1 MLKTRVIPCLLLKD
15 LKLVKT
21 IQFGRHGDDHSL
33 RNIGNHIAAVK
44 VFNARDVD
52 ELVFLD
58 ISATDERRDPFFPVI
73 SDVAR
78 ECFMPLAVGGGV
90 RTIEH
95 VDRLL
100 RVGADK
106 VVINTSALE
115 NPEFISAIAKKYGA
129 QCVVVSIDAR
139 KIGDDYRVFTNH
151 GQSPPP
157 KVNEF
162 PFQENVITWAKKAES
177 LGAGEIFLNSIDRD
191 GMMNGYDIGLTKM
204 VAEAVRIPVIACG
217 GAGTP
222 EHCVEVVR
230 DGKADAVSAASIF
243 QYTQYTPHDIKAA
256 LAAAGIPARLST
268 V

>member
-15 LKLVKT
+15 LKLIKT
-21 IQFGRHGDDHSL
+21 IQFGRHADDHSI

-58 ISATDERRDPFFPVI
+58 MSATDEHRDPLFPLI
-73 SDVAR
+73 ADVAR

-90 RTIEH
+90 TTIEH

-106 VVINTSALE
+106 VVINTSAL
-115 NPEFISAIAKKYGA
+115 NDPNFITVIAKKYGA
-129 QCVVVSIDAR
+129 QCVVVSIDVTKTAT
-139 KIGDDYRVFTNH
+139 GYEVMANH
-151 GQSPPP
+151 GSESTGKDP
-157 KVNEF
+157 
-162 PFQENVITWAKKAES
+162 ISWAREVES
-177 LGAGEIFLNSIDRD
+177 LGAGEIFLTSIDND
-191 GMMNGYDIGLTKM
+191 GMMQGYDIPLTKM
-204 VAEAVRIPVIACG
+204 VAQAVKIPVIACG

-230 DGKADAVSAASIF
+230 DGKADAIAAASIF
-243 QYTQYTPHDIKAA
+243 QYTQYTPLDIKQAL
-256 LAAAGIPARLST
+256 LAAGLPARINA
-268 V
+268 